1 MMLGINIMLCLNIL
15 IFKLQICKPYFLR
28 CKQNPEKGI
37 SDCFKDVYYRCLPTV
52 RLLVVQPYFLFRSFS
67 PFLVAQGREEE
78 AKGGGGGG
86 GGYGW

>member
-1 MMLGINIMLCLNIL
+1 MMLGINIILCLNIL

-52 RLLVVQPYFLFRSFS
+52 RLLVVQLYFLFRSFS
-67 PFLVAQGREEE
+67 PF
-78 AKGGGGGG
+78 
-86 GGYGW
+86 

>member
-1 MMLGINIMLCLNIL
+1 MVLGINITLCLNIL

-52 RLLVVQPYFLFRSFS
+52 RLLLVQPYFLFRCFRLSS
-67 PFLVAQGREEE
+67 CSGREEE
-78 AKGGGGGG
+78 ARGRGVGGGGGG
-86 GGYGW
+86 W